1 MEGHV
6 QTTNREGDPWKS
18 TQLFYVIVLASLAL
32 GEKNS
37 YQSFTCFH
45 SNVSKLMKSNKIR
58 NYIIGIAE
66 PYYSFF
72 VFFCC
77 EERTAMHRKTT

>member
-18 TQLFYVIVLASLAL
+18 TQMSYVIMLASLAL

-37 YQSFTCFH
+37 HQSFTCFH

-58 NYIIGIAE
+58 NYMIEIAE
-66 PYYSFF
+66 PYYSFCL
-72 VFFCC
+72 FCW